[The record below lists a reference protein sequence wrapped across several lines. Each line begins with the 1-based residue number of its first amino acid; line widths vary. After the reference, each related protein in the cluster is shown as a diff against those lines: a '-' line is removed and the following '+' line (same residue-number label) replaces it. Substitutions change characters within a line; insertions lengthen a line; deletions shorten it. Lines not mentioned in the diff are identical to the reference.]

1 MSLILIAALLLLLF
15 DQMCM
20 DVCKHFETHAN
31 ADVYADETMSNSIP
45 NRRSV
50 GYLRSHGSKGIGLA
64 CFALVHPDQ
73 YSEEKTAALLSGSA
87 KSIVSI
93 PLPTGSVKDEAN
105 VAESLKNATAS
116 KDQLDW
122 DSVTSAKTQKMED
135 DDIMS
140 VTRSR
145 MGLD

>member
-1 MSLILIAALLLLLF
+1 M
-15 DQMCM
+15 
-20 DVCKHFETHAN
+20 
-31 ADVYADETMSNSIP
+31 
-45 NRRSV
+45 

>member
-1 MSLILIAALLLLLF
+1 M
-15 DQMCM
+15 
-20 DVCKHFETHAN
+20 
-31 ADVYADETMSNSIP
+31 
-45 NRRSV
+45 
-50 GYLRSHGSKGIGLA
+50 
-64 CFALVHPDQ
+64 
-73 YSEEKTAALLSGSA
+73 
-87 KSIVSI
+87 
-93 PLPTGSVKDEAN
+93 
-105 VAESLKNATAS
+105 AESLKNATGS